1 MQITDHTT
9 LPGDQLLNIRT
20 SNHKPKITQI
30 LIFKNKMLYN
40 IAKSIVLAHHSTVQA
55 TILAIKSNLSY
66 AAGNQKKKKTENPIN
81 VTKSENI
88 INLHSSPLV
97 FTWTKTFKGFLPM
110 LATTRSS

>member
-9 LPGDQLLNIRT
+9 LQGDQLLNIRT
-20 SNHKPKITQI
+20 SNHKPRITQI

-40 IAKSIVLAHHSTVQA
+40 IAKSIVLARHSTVQA
-55 TILAIKSNLSY
+55 TILAIQSNLSY
-66 AAGNQKKKKTENPIN
+66 AAGNQKKKTENLSN